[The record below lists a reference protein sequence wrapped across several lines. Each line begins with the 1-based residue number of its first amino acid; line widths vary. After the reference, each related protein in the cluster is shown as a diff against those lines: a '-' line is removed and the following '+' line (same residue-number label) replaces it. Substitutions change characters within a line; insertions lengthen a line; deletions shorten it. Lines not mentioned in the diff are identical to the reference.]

1 MTDRHFTRA
10 DGQEVHTDA
19 PQTPEE
25 EAKMARSLHE
35 AEEEDFRRSHD
46 LLEGLGHHHA
56 PSETPDGL

>member
-25 EAKMARSLHE
+25 EAELKKSLHE
-35 AEEEDFRRSHD
+35 AELADFERSQELLSHLHHD
-46 LLEGLGHHHA
+46 QL
-56 PSETPDGL
+56 PDDNHGSF